1 MSLEYWVWL
10 SLVLGYN
17 SRHLKTVL
25 KAFSDPKTAYRQ
37 RNSDTMRNLSLPI
50 SVMKALNETTLEQAF
65 SIIELCNEYRVK
77 IIPYNSSD
85 YPEPLRQIDTPPTV
99 LYAVG
104 NVPNFSLEC
113 SVAMVGTRSSTEYG
127 RKAAFSLAYR
137 LAKAGCLI
145 ISGFADGIDRAAHLG
160 ALSANCPTVAFLPYG
175 HGNKNSR
182 AKSELLNRILASRGC
197 LLSEVPPKSVG
208 LKNAYHLRNRLIS
221 GVAAAVV
228 IVQAPAI
235 SGALITARCAI
246 EQNKEIFAVT
256 GRSGDASFAGNYKL
270 VREGATPLFETSD
283 ILDYLSS
290 YYELDTKAAV
300 EKTGEILASYNREYS
315 EKQINKKTENNINHS
330 KQNEEQQSVQ
340 KVAELPK
347 ALSSVAAMV
356 YNAFSIDGDYVDS
369 LVEKTGLGS
378 GQILSA
384 ITELEIFGLIKS
396 AAGGKYMLA

>member
-17 SRHLKTVL
+17 SRYLKTVL
-25 KAFSDPKTAYRQ
+25 KAFSDPKTAYVQ

-50 SVMKALNETTLEQAF
+50 SVMKAVSETTLEQAF
-65 SIIELCNEYRVK
+65 NIIEICNEYRVK

-85 YPEPLRQIDTPPTV
+85 YPEPLRIIDTPPTV
-99 LYAVG
+99 LYATG
-104 NVPNFSLEC
+104 NVPDFSLEC

-127 RKAAFSLAYR
+127 CKAAFSLAYR

-145 ISGFADGIDRAAHLG
+145 ISGFAKGIDSAVHLG
-160 ALSANCPTVAFLPYG
+160 ALSANRPTVAFLPYG
-175 HGNKNSR
+175 HGNKISR
-182 AKSELLNRILASRGC
+182 NKAEILKRILASGGC
-197 LLSEVPPKSVG
+197 LLSEVPPNSAG

-221 GVAAAVV
+221 GIASAVV
-228 IVQAPAI
+228 VVQAPAI
-235 SGALITARCAI
+235 SGALITARYAT
-246 EQNKEIFAVT
+246 EQNKELFAVT
-256 GRSGDASFAGNYKL
+256 ARSGDETFAGNYKL
-270 VREGATPLFETSD
+270 IRDGATPLFETSD

-290 YYELDTKAAV
+290 CYELDTRGAL
-300 EKTGEILASYNREYS
+300 EKTGEILASYKREYS
-315 EKQINKKTENNINHS
+315 EKEINKQTEDNINHS
-330 KQNEEQQSVQ
+330 NQNEEQQ
-340 KVAELPK
+340 KVADLPER
-347 ALSSVAAMV
+347 LSSVAVAV
-356 YNAFSIDGDYVDS
+356 YNAFSIDGDYVDN